1 MGSTVGEMA
10 AESDGNEQESGMV
23 GFGLV
28 RTALK
33 DFGR

>member
-1 MGSTVGEMA
+1 MA
-10 AESDGNEQESGMV
+10 AESDDNEQESGMV

-33 DFGR
+33 DFGH